1 MIKMSLPWD
10 RYFNKFC
17 SYFFFF
23 LLCRA
28 ASTATYPLQV
38 IKARMQ
44 QRSDALELN
53 AEGEIKAVRRNYS
66 SMLDT
71 ARQMHA
77 REGMSGFFKGM
88 IPNTIRVIPGA
99 AITFVVYE
107 AVTDWLR

>member
-1 MIKMSLPWD
+1 MSAPILFSFS
-10 RYFNKFC
+10 RY
-17 SYFFFF
+17 
-23 LLCRA
+23 RA

-66 SMLDT
+66 GMLDT